1 MFIHFEWIIICPV
14 HTYGSMKELKFLFFP
29 TILVLAFGLM
39 LSCAKSSEDNINGG
53 VANTNENLADTLEDN
68 NDTAVDLENTLNGG
82 GGGSS
87 NSSSCSNKGSFQILP
102 EKDAVVWEVVK
113 NKKDCGYALVGG
125 KNRKPW
131 IKFVDENGNQLIS
144 KTYDADFKDYT
155 SNFGNGLPTEGQL
168 DGSAISQTM
177 DGGYIVGTYVNPR
190 HPSYGNTHIFKTDS
204 KGEIEWKREQKYKSG
219 NASVIHFV
227 QDIIQTNDGHY
238 VAVGYTSGDSGNKI
252 KGQGFMTKIDK
263 DDGTEKW
270 MKRFGSNACVFDTLE
285 SVLEDNENN
294 LIAVGKYEKPCPGYA
309 CHHGYACGDVLFLKI
324 SSDTGETLI
333 SKRHGNKW
341 LAAGHSL
348 LQLDDGSFI
357 VGGRVKGNKNVP
369 VNSAVWR
376 INKNGE
382 LAWSQPWT
390 GTARKVN
397 NDWHNETVNALAL
410 SPQGDALL
418 AAGWTGLA
426 GFSKAKKFDMMVWS
440 MDLNGK
446 QKWIKR
452 YEEPGTQTAES
463 ITLIKNNHFL
473 VSGGKSFF
481 EIDSDGIFIKNHK

>member
-14 HTYGSMKELKFLFFP
+14 HTYGFMKKLKLFFP

-39 LSCAKSSEDNINGG
+39 LSCAKSSEDNINDG
-53 VANTNENLADTLEDN
+53 VANTNENLTDLEDVI
-68 NDTAVDLENTLNGG
+68 TGG

-102 EKDAVVWEVVK
+102 EKDANVWEVVK

-397 NDWHNETVNALAL
+397 NDWHNEHVNALAL

-440 MDLNGK
+440 MDLNGD

-452 YEEPGTQTAES
+452 YEVSGAQTAES

>member
-1 MFIHFEWIIICPV
+1 
-14 HTYGSMKELKFLFFP
+14 MKKLKFLFFP

-53 VANTNENLADTLEDN
+53 VANTNKNLTDLEDVI
-68 NDTAVDLENTLNGG
+68 TGGG

-102 EKDAVVWEVVK
+102 EKDANVWEVVK

-397 NDWHNETVNALAL
+397 NDWHNEHVNALAL

-440 MDLNGK
+440 MDLNGE

-452 YEEPGTQTAES
+452 YEVSGAQTAES

>member
-1 MFIHFEWIIICPV
+1 
-14 HTYGSMKELKFLFFP
+14 MKKLKFLFFP
-29 TILVLAFGLM
+29 TILALAFGLM
-39 LSCAKSSEDNINGG
+39 LSCAKSSEDNINDG
-53 VANTNENLADTLEDN
+53 VANTNENLTDLEDVI
-68 NDTAVDLENTLNGG
+68 TGG

-102 EKDAVVWEVVK
+102 EKDANVWEVVK

-204 KGEIEWKREQKYKSG
+204 KGKIEWKREQKYKSG

-294 LIAVGKYEKPCPGYA
+294 LIAVGKYEKPCPNYA

-324 SSDTGETLI
+324 SPDTGETLI

>member
-1 MFIHFEWIIICPV
+1 MRKIFYCFLISCFIFTII
-14 HTYGSMKELKFLFFP
+14 
-29 TILVLAFGLM
+29 
-39 LSCAKSSEDNINGG
+39 SCGKSSSGTGG
-53 VANTNENLADTLEDN
+53 A
-68 NDTAVDLENTLNGG
+68 
-82 GGGSS
+82 GGGSETATS
-87 NSSSCSNKGSFQILP
+87 ECVGNNKGSFQIYP
-102 EKDAVVWEVVK
+102 EKGAGLWEIVK

-131 IKFVDENGNQLIS
+131 IQVIDDNGNQLIS
-144 KTYDADFKDYT
+144 KTYDADFKDVT

-168 DGSAISQTM
+168 DGSAISQTN
-177 DGGYIVGTYVNPR
+177 DSGYVVGTYVNPR
-190 HPSYGNTHIFKTDS
+190 HSSYGYTHIFKTDAQ
-204 KGEIEWKREQKYKSG
+204 GEIEWKRELKYKSG
-219 NASVIHFV
+219 KTQVIHFV
-227 QDIIQTNDGHY
+227 EDIIQTNDGHY

-270 MKRFGSNACVFDTLE
+270 MKRFGSNACVFDTLN

-294 LIAVGKYEKPCPGYA
+294 LIAIGKYEIPCPKYA
-309 CHHGYACGDVLFLKI
+309 CHHGYACGEVYFLKI
-324 SSDTGETLI
+324 SPATGETLI

-341 LAAGHSL
+341 SASGHSL

-357 VGGRVKGNKNVP
+357 VGGRVKTSKTVP

-376 INKNGE
+376 INQNGE

-397 NDWHNETVNALAL
+397 NDWHNEHVNALAL
-410 SPQGDALL
+410 SPQGDAIL

-426 GFSKAKKFDMMVWS
+426 GVSKAQKFDMMVWS

-452 YEEPGTQTAES
+452 YEEPGTQAAES

-473 VSGGKSFF
+473 LSGGNSFF
-481 EIDSDGIFIKNHK
+481 EIDSDGKFIKIHK

>member
-1 MFIHFEWIIICPV
+1 
-14 HTYGSMKELKFLFFP
+14 
-29 TILVLAFGLM
+29 M

-53 VANTNENLADTLEDN
+53 VANTNKNLTDLEDVI
-68 NDTAVDLENTLNGG
+68 TGGG

-102 EKDAVVWEVVK
+102 EKDANVWEVVK

-204 KGEIEWKREQKYKSG
+204 KGKIEWKREQKYKSG

-397 NDWHNETVNALAL
+397 NDWHNEHVNALAL

>member
-1 MFIHFEWIIICPV
+1 MRKIFYCFLISCFIFTII
-14 HTYGSMKELKFLFFP
+14 
-29 TILVLAFGLM
+29 
-39 LSCAKSSEDNINGG
+39 SCGKSSSGTGG
-53 VANTNENLADTLEDN
+53 A
-68 NDTAVDLENTLNGG
+68 
-82 GGGSS
+82 GGGSETVTS
-87 NSSSCSNKGSFQILP
+87 ECDGNNKGSFQIYP
-102 EKDAVVWEVVK
+102 EKGAGLWEIVK

-131 IKFVDENGNQLIS
+131 IQVIDDNGNQLIS
-144 KTYDADFKDYT
+144 KTYDADFKDVT

-168 DGSAISQTM
+168 DGSAISQTK
-177 DGGYIVGTYVNPR
+177 DGGYIVGTFVNPK
-190 HPSYGNTHIFKTDS
+190 HPSYGYSHIFKTNAQ
-204 KGEIEWKREQKYKSG
+204 GEIEWKRELKYKSG
-219 NASVIHFV
+219 KTKVIHFV
-227 QDIIQTNDGHY
+227 EDIIQTNDGHY

-270 MKRFGSNACVFDTLE
+270 MKRFGSNACVFDTLN

-294 LIAVGKYEKPCPGYA
+294 LIAIGKYEIPCPKYA
-309 CHHGYACGDVLFLKI
+309 CHHGYACGEVYFLKI
-324 SSDTGETLI
+324 NPATGETLI

-341 LAAGHSL
+341 SASGHSL

-357 VGGRVKGNKNVP
+357 VGGRVKTSKTVP

-376 INKNGE
+376 ITQNGE

-397 NDWHNETVNALAL
+397 NDWHNEHVNALAL
-410 SPQGDALL
+410 SPQGDAIL

-426 GFSKAKKFDMMVWS
+426 GFSKAQKFDMMVWS

-452 YEEPGTQTAES
+452 YEEPGKQSAADITQ
-463 ITLIKNNHFL
+463 IKNNHFL
-473 VSGGKSFF
+473 LSGGNLFF
-481 EIDSDGIFIKNHK
+481 EIDSDGKLIKIHK

>member
-1 MFIHFEWIIICPV
+1 MIISLLATKQRWTAVNDEKMRKIFYSFLISCFIFTII
-14 HTYGSMKELKFLFFP
+14 
-29 TILVLAFGLM
+29 
-39 LSCAKSSEDNINGG
+39 SCGKSSSGTGG
-53 VANTNENLADTLEDN
+53 V
-68 NDTAVDLENTLNGG
+68 
-82 GGGSS
+82 GGGSETVTS
-87 NSSSCSNKGSFQILP
+87 ECDGNNKGSFQIYP
-102 EKDAVVWEVVK
+102 EKGAGLWEIVK

-131 IKFVDENGNQLIS
+131 IQVIDDNGNQLIS
-144 KTYDADFKDYT
+144 KTYDADFKDVT

-168 DGSAISQTM
+168 DGSAISQTK
-177 DGGYIVGTYVNPR
+177 DSGYIVGTYVNPR
-190 HPSYGNTHIFKTDS
+190 HSSYGYTHIFKTDAQ
-204 KGEIEWKREQKYKSG
+204 GEIEWKRELKYKSG
-219 NASVIHFV
+219 KTKVIHFV
-227 QDIIQTNDGHY
+227 EDIIQTNDGHY

-270 MKRFGSNACVFDTLE
+270 MKRFGSNACVFDTLN

-294 LIAVGKYEKPCPGYA
+294 LIAIGKYEIPCPKYA
-309 CHHGYACGDVLFLKI
+309 CHHGYACGEVYFLKI
-324 SSDTGETLI
+324 SPATGETLI

-341 LAAGHSL
+341 SASGHSL

-357 VGGRVKGNKNVP
+357 VGGRVKTSKTVP

-376 INKNGE
+376 INQNGE

-397 NDWHNETVNALAL
+397 NDWHNEHVNALAL
-410 SPQGDALL
+410 SPQGDAII

-426 GFSKAKKFDMMVWS
+426 GVSKAQKFDMMVWS

-452 YEEPGTQTAES
+452 YEEPGKQSAADITQ
-463 ITLIKNNHFL
+463 IKNNHFL
-473 VSGGKSFF
+473 LSGGNLFF
-481 EIDSDGIFIKNHK
+481 EIDSDGKLIKIHK

>member
-1 MFIHFEWIIICPV
+1 MRKIFYCFLISCFIFTII
-14 HTYGSMKELKFLFFP
+14 
-29 TILVLAFGLM
+29 
-39 LSCAKSSEDNINGG
+39 SCGKSSSGTGG
-53 VANTNENLADTLEDN
+53 A
-68 NDTAVDLENTLNGG
+68 
-82 GGGSS
+82 GGGSETVTS
-87 NSSSCSNKGSFQILP
+87 ECDGNNKGSFQIYP
-102 EKDAVVWEVVK
+102 EKGAGLWEIVK

-131 IKFVDENGNQLIS
+131 IQVIDDNGNQLIS
-144 KTYDADFKDYT
+144 KTYDADFKDVT

-168 DGSAISQTM
+168 DGSAISQTN
-177 DGGYIVGTYVNPR
+177 DSGYIVGTYVNPR
-190 HPSYGNTHIFKTDS
+190 HSSYGYTHIFKTDAQ
-204 KGEIEWKREQKYKSG
+204 GEIEWKRELKYKSG
-219 NASVIHFV
+219 KTKVIHFV
-227 QDIIQTNDGHY
+227 EDIIQTNDGHY
-238 VAVGYTSGDSGNKI
+238 VAVGYTSGDNGNKI

-270 MKRFGSNACVFDTLE
+270 MKRFGSNACVFDTLN

-294 LIAVGKYEKPCPGYA
+294 LIAIGKYEKPCPKYA
-309 CHHGYACGDVLFLKI
+309 CHHGYACGEVYFLKI
-324 SSDTGETLI
+324 SPATGETLI

-341 LAAGHSL
+341 SASGHTL
-348 LQLDDGSFI
+348 LQLDDGSFV
-357 VGGRVKGNKNVP
+357 VGGRVKTSRTVP

-376 INKNGE
+376 ITQNGE

-397 NDWHNETVNALAL
+397 NDWHNEHVNALAL
-410 SPQGDALL
+410 SPQGDAIL

-426 GFSKAKKFDMMVWS
+426 GLSKAQKFDMMVWS

-452 YEEPGTQTAES
+452 YEEPGRQAAES

-473 VSGGKSFF
+473 LSGGNSFF
-481 EIDSDGIFIKNHK
+481 EIDSDGKLIKIHK